1 LDKTPTPPADEVPSN
16 EPQPADSE
24 NTNSKDTDSQNPET
38 YFETDVP
45 SRMDR
50 LPWVRWHWLVVVA
63 LGVTWVLDGLQVTLA
78 GAVAGVLKLPEALG
92 LSEEQIGLS
101 ASYYLTGAVLGAI
114 FFGYA
119 TDRFG
124 RKKLF
129 YITLSV
135 YLIATA
141 LTAFSWNFASYAYF
155 LFMIGSGIGGEY
167 AAINSAIDELIP
179 ARVRGRVD
187 LIINSTYWVGA
198 IIGAGAT
205 VILLNPKFVPTW
217 LGWRLAFGIGALLG
231 LLVLYVR
238 HWVPESP
245 RWLMVHGRRREA
257 EKIVS
262 DIEDTVSDHH
272 KENLP
277 PTDHQKIG
285 IHTRTHTPLGE
296 VFRAIFRDHPTR
308 SLLGLTLM
316 GSQAFFYN
324 AIFFTFSLVLT
335 KFYGTSPHDVSW
347 YILPFALGNALGPI
361 VLGHFFDTVGRK
373 PMIAITYGL
382 AGVLL
387 AITAV
392 LFSMGVLNATT
403 QTICWTVI
411 FFVASSAASSAY
423 LTVSE
428 IFPLE
433 IRAMAIA
440 VFYAVGTLI
449 GGVAAPY
456 VFAKLIAQGSR
467 EILSYGYYGGAT
479 LMIIAS
485 ITELIFGV
493 AAEGKSLESIS
504 APLSSLKKPLH

>member
-1 LDKTPTPPADEVPSN
+1 MDTPATQPTENHPAEGDH
-16 EPQPADSE
+16 
-24 NTNSKDTDSQNPET
+24 
-38 YFETDVP
+38 FETDLP

-63 LGVTWVLDGLQVTLA
+63 LGVTWVLDGLQVTLS
-78 GAVAGVLKLPEALG
+78 GAVGGVLKNPEALG
-92 LSEEQIGLS
+92 LTEGQVGLGGS
-101 ASYYLTGAVLGAI
+101 CYLIGAVLGAI

-135 YLIATA
+135 YLIATF
-141 LTAFSWNFASYAYF
+141 LTAFAWNFYSYAFF
-155 LFMIGSGIGGEY
+155 LSIIGAGIGGEY

-187 LIINSTYWVGA
+187 LIINSTYWIGA

-205 VILLNPKFVPTW
+205 VILLNPKNLPVW
-217 LGWRLAFGIGALLG
+217 LGWRLSFGIGALLG
-231 LLVLYVR
+231 LIVLYVR

-245 RWLMVHGRRREA
+245 RWLMVHGRREDA

-272 KENLP
+272 KDKLP
-277 PTDHQKIG
+277 PTDHHKIT
-285 IHTRTHTPLGE
+285 IYTRTHTPLSE

-308 SLLGLTLM
+308 SFLGLSLM
-316 GSQAFFYN
+316 SSQAFFYN
-324 AIFFTFSLVLT
+324 AIFFTFALVLT
-335 KFYGTSPHDVSW
+335 RFYNIPAHEVSW
-347 YILPFALGNALGPI
+347 YILPFALGNTLGPI
-361 VLGHFFDTVGRK
+361 ILGHFFDTIGRK
-373 PMIAITYGL
+373 TMIATTYGL
-382 AGVLL
+382 SGVLL

-392 LFSMGVLNATT
+392 LFNMGLLNATT
-403 QTICWTVI
+403 QTICWTII

-440 VFYAVGTLI
+440 VFYAVGTLV
-449 GGVAAPY
+449 GGVAAPFI
-456 VFAKLIAQGSR
+456 FAELIARGR
-467 EILSYGYYGGAT
+467 DALTLGYYAGAA
-479 LMIIAS
+479 LMVAAAVI
-485 ITELIFGV
+485 ELIFGV
-493 AAEGKSLESIS
+493 AAEGKSLEEIS
-504 APLSSLKKPLH
+504 APLSSLRRQ